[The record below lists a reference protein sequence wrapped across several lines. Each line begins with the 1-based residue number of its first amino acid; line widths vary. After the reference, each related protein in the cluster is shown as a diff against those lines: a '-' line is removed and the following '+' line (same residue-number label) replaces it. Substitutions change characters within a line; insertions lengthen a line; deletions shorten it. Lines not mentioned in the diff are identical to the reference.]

1 MRPVCAFPAV
11 FVQAEEV
18 QATGGGLIFLFALW
32 WFPAKLRALLQPGWH
47 LPDVW
52 AGRWSL
58 QERGWLALIL

>member
-1 MRPVCAFPAV
+1 VCAFSPV
-11 FVQAEEV
+11 FVRAEESGD
-18 QATGGGLIFLFALW
+18 TGEGVIFLFALW

-58 QERGWLALIL
+58 QERGWPALIL